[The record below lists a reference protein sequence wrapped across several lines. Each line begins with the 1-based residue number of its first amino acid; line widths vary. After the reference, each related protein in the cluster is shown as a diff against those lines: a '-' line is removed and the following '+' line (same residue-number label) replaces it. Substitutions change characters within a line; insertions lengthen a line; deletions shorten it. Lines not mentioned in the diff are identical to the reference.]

1 MLPLDHF
8 KHTSNSGT
16 IQASNSFDF
25 HEWAYL
31 KCKRCLDALIMSL
44 ARMYAMPIN
53 FYLELLEGD
62 ACHIMGVHQ
71 HILEKS
77 SMFNSFVSLQ
87 NLFSSSGLVK
97 ISASWSS
104 VPTLSMQMSPFCWWS
119 LMKWWQT
126 SICFVLECWTGLLV
140 SFTTLS
146 LSHSNGTCLNLIP
159 KSLKV
164 ASSKVIEHNNYRSKC
179 TPLRR
184 LKVLY
189 YFASLMTKTQVIF
202 PIVVMCPMC
211 SFSQLCIP
219 HNRSPN
225 IQSTKILLL

>member
-1 MLPLDHF
+1 MD
-8 KHTSNSGT
+8 
-16 IQASNSFDF
+16 
-25 HEWAYL
+25 EWHANQLYL
-31 KCKRCLDALIMSL
+31 A
-44 ARMYAMPIN
+44 
-53 FYLELLEGD
+53 LLEGE

-71 HILEKS
+71 HIFEKS
-77 SMFNSFVSLQ
+77 SMFNSFLSLQ

-97 ISASWSS
+97 ISTSWSS
-104 VPTLSMQMSPFCWWS
+104 VPTLSMQISPFCWWS
-119 LMKWWQT
+119 LMKWWRT
-126 SICFVLECWTGLLV
+126 SMCFVLECWTGLLV
-140 SFTTLS
+140 SFTALS

-202 PIVVMCPMC
+202 PTWHVPDVLF
-211 SFSQLCIP
+211 FSTLHP
-219 HNRSPN
+219 
-225 IQSTKILLL
+225 T